1 MGKEVL
7 FGFELIDLYS
17 IARCIHYIRQTWVSM
32 IKNRDERDD
41 VCSWRN
47 GRLTL
52 DITIEA
58 WRKKI
63 TDRWGDGAAS
73 CHIRHS
79 ILNWTLCG

>member
-58 WRKKI
+58 WRKKLLI
-63 TDRWGDGAAS
+63 GGVMGQHPVTSG
-73 CHIRHS
+73 IPF
-79 ILNWTLCG
+79 